1 MKNKNFIII
10 ILSVFF
16 LNFHLNANEIK
27 FTAKDIETK
36 ENGNLIIGKNQ
47 AQVILNN
54 NFEINANKFEYY
66 KQKEILEVS
75 GDVLSKD
82 ELNKIDIKSDFLTY
96 EKNNELI
103 IFEKNIK

>member
-16 LNFHLNANEIK
+16 LNIHLNANEIK
-27 FTAKDIETK
+27 FTATDIETK

-54 NFEINANKFEYY
+54 NFEINANKFS
-66 KQKEILEVS
+66 II
-75 GDVLSKD
+75 
-82 ELNKIDIKSDFLTY
+82 NKKKF
-96 EKNNELI
+96 
-103 IFEKNIK
+103 